1 MDAVRARAD
10 PTALARRNPYRVQGM
25 HGLRADPG
33 RSTRLARRA
42 APWAACLLALAG
54 CAGDPRI
61 TVTGVDRVV
70 EGPSADEYAV
80 RIRMENPTGDPLVLD
95 RWNYSLE
102 TDAGRYSG
110 EWVASR
116 TLPPGTDTEVSIPA
130 VIEHRG
136 DRTPSRWRVNGSVR
150 YLLPGRLAETL
161 FDIGLSRPEAM
172 FSGEGQVA
180 VREGA
185 TVPAAAPLPGTETI
199 PAQASP

>member
-1 MDAVRARAD
+1 
-10 PTALARRNPYRVQGM
+10 M
-25 HGLRADPG
+25 HGGCAEYD
-33 RSTRLARRA
+33 RSRRGSLGTVVA
-42 APWAACLLALAG
+42 ASCLLALAG

-61 TVTGVDRVV
+61 TVSGVDRVV
-70 EGPSADEYAV
+70 KGPTADEYAV
-80 RIRMENPTGDPLVLD
+80 RIRLENPTGDPLVLD

-116 TLPPGTDTEVSIPA
+116 TLPPGTDTEVAIPA

-136 DRTPSRWRVNGSVR
+136 ESVPSRWRVNGSVR

-161 FDIGLSRPEAM
+161 FDMGLSRPEAL

-185 TVPAAAPLPGTETI
+185 TVPTAAPLPGTETI
-199 PAQASP
+199 PAQANP

>member
-1 MDAVRARAD
+1 M
-10 PTALARRNPYRVQGM
+10 Y
-25 HGLRADPG
+25 GLRADPA
-33 RSTRLARRA
+33 RSPRHVRLVAFGG
-42 APWAACLLALAG
+42 ACLIALAG

-61 TVTGVDRVV
+61 TVSGVDRVV
-70 EGPSADEYAV
+70 KGPTADEYAV
-80 RIRMENPTGDPLVLD
+80 RIRLENPTGDPLVLD
-95 RWNYSLE
+95 RWNYSLD

-116 TLPPGTDTEVSIPA
+116 TLPPGADTEVAIPA

-136 DRTPSRWRVNGSVR
+136 ESSPSRWRVSGSVR

-161 FDIGLSRPEAM
+161 FDMGLSRPEAM

-185 TVPAAAPLPGTETI
+185 TVPTAAPLPGTETI
-199 PAQASP
+199 PAQANP

>member
-1 MDAVRARAD
+1 MAKVRGMRD
-10 PTALARRNPYRVQGM
+10 PHSGLDRSMRPGCHAALA
-25 HGLRADPG
+25 
-33 RSTRLARRA
+33 
-42 APWAACLLALAG
+42 AACSIALAG

-61 TVTGVDRVV
+61 TVSRVDRVV
-70 EGPSADEYAV
+70 KGPTADEYAL
-80 RIRMENPTGDPLVLD
+80 RIRLENPTGDPLVLD

-130 VIEHRG
+130 VLQHDG
-136 DRTPSRWRVNGSVR
+136 TAVASRWRVNGSVR

-172 FSGEGQVA
+172 FSGEGQIVA
-180 VREGA
+180 AEGSP
-185 TVPAAAPLPGTETI
+185 VPTAAPLPGTDTI
-199 PAQASP
+199 PAPASP

>member
-1 MDAVRARAD
+1 M
-10 PTALARRNPYRVQGM
+10 
-25 HGLRADPG
+25 
-33 RSTRLARRA
+33 
-42 APWAACLLALAG
+42 AACLIALAG

-61 TVTGVDRVV
+61 TVSGVDRVV
-70 EGPSADEYAV
+70 KGPTADEYAV
-80 RIRMENPTGDPLVLD
+80 RIRLENPTGDPLVLD

-116 TLPPGTDTEVSIPA
+116 TLPPGTDTEVAIPA

-136 DRTPSRWRVNGSVR
+136 ESSPSRWRVNGSVR

-161 FDIGLSRPEAM
+161 FDMGLSRPEAM

-185 TVPAAAPLPGTETI
+185 TVPTAAPLPGTETI
-199 PAQASP
+199 PAQANP